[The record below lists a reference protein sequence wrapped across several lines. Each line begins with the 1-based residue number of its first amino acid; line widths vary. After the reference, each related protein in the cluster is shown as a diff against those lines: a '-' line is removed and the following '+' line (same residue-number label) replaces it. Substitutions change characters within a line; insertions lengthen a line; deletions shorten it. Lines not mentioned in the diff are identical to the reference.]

1 MKTFMNIWEF
11 CCIWIEHNDL
21 NIELFALLLDNS
33 CLFSSLLNVV
43 QVTCI
48 ENGFAVVIITVTT
61 IADYY
66 IVAGVVYQ
74 APDLQSVINSRVVG
88 GLLYI

>member
-1 MKTFMNIWEF
+1 MP
-11 CCIWIEHNDL
+11 
-21 NIELFALLLDNS
+21 
-33 CLFSSLLNVV
+33 
-43 QVTCI
+43 VTCT
-48 ENGFAVVIITVTT
+48 ENGFTVVIITVTT

-66 IVAGVVYQ
+66 VVAGVVYQ

>member
-1 MKTFMNIWEF
+1 MNTECF
-11 CCIWIEHNDL
+11 LHY
-21 NIELFALLLDNS
+21 FVRVLLI
-33 CLFSSLLNVV
+33 VM
-43 QVTCI
+43 QVTYI
-48 ENGFAVVIITVTT
+48 ENGFTVVIITVTT

-88 GLLYI
+88 GLLYINPFAT